1 MEPSA
6 EQIAATARAL
16 GAEFDER
23 LTLYADA
30 LVDSLARQLE
40 LVAWDREQLV
50 GQVQT
55 RVAQLHRARASIRPG
70 PRVRVIERRHQ
81 PLESIDAVWAWLRRG
96 RRVRLELE
104 AGACT
109 AAADLLQGLE
119 GQFPAGTLE
128 VAQDPAEPS
137 DPDLVDGGVEAPG
150 PRIAV
155 IDADADRELA
165 AYVTARTGLRRSGLD
180 PRGVK
185 RVYAAGDLELL
196 ARHLRRLW
204 VGVTVG
210 PAEDPRSFAGPVEP
224 STRDRFLA
232 ANDQWRNHPDVRVW
246 CPGGVLER
254 TGDPA
259 CYLAPALFVVSW
271 PVPELPLLGPMVV
284 VVACESSSQLREA
297 AAQAH
302 AQGGQVVQIGGRP
315 GRIPQPVRHV
325 RGALLVERLPPGLPD
340 PRPV

>member
-6 EQIAATARAL
+6 EQIATSARAL
-16 GAEFDER
+16 GAQLDER

-55 RVAQLHRARASIRPG
+55 RVAQLRRARPSLRPG
-70 PRVRVIERRHQ
+70 ARVRVIERRHQ
-81 PLESIDAVWAWLRRG
+81 PLESIDAVWGWLRRG

-109 AAADLLQGLE
+109 AAADLLEGLE
-119 GQFPAGTLE
+119 SMFPAGALE
-128 VAQDPAEPS
+128 VAREQADPS
-137 DPDLVDGGVEAPG
+137 GSDLVDGGVDAPG

-185 RVYAAGDLELL
+185 RVYATGDLELL

-210 PAEDPRSFAGPVEP
+210 PAEDPRSFAGPVQP
-224 STRDRFLA
+224 SARERFLS
-232 ANDQWRNHPDVRVW
+232 ANEQWRNHSDVRVW

-271 PVPELPLLGPMVV
+271 PVPDIPLFGPMVV
-284 VVACESSSQLREA
+284 VVACESSDQLRDA
-297 AAQAH
+297 AGRAH
-302 AQGGQVVQIGGRP
+302 ALDGQVVQIGGRP